1 MSRRRNPPSRRRNG
15 GLRLRLQPTLQNLPA
30 HLPAMAQEMIR
41 EHAGH
46 HGFADRHHADADAGS
61 WRLVEYWKMTAR
73 FDADEYEIR

>member
-1 MSRRRNPPSRRRNG
+1 
-15 GLRLRLQPTLQNLPA
+15 
-30 HLPAMAQEMIR
+30 MAQEMIR